1 MEGKIK
7 SLWTFNGVVHM
18 KFTLDSE
25 EPPMKILHKDDI
37 IVHELSCD
45 SSCDKLYSN

>member
-1 MEGKIK
+1 MDGQIK
-7 SLWTFNGVVHM
+7 SLWTYNRVVHM

-37 IVHELSCD
+37 EYNMNYD
-45 SSCDKLYSN
+45 SSLEEQYSN